1 MGSIFTGEA
10 SLKKIQELEGRI
22 EGFVSSKDILEDGK
36 IKQSLIPGSTDE
48 VHEFDTFADFPA
60 IADAKKDVIYIDLS
74 TNYQYRFSGSQ
85 YINISSSIIHD
96 EAEGDVTTY
105 SSKKIN
111 ELIRNKTEIDD
122 TSNST
127 VKTLSSAKIK
137 ENYQTKIITDVG
149 GFFTDKTVEGA
160 LQQIGNTLNGLE
172 NLLREI

>member
-10 SLKKIQELEGRI
+10 SLKKIEEI
-22 EGFVSSKDILEDGK
+22 EARMKNFVSTDAILENGK

-74 TNYQYRFSGSQ
+74 TNYQYRFSGTQ
-85 YINISSSIIHD
+85 YINISTSIIHD

-111 ELIRNKTEIDD
+111 ELIRDKTEIDD
-122 TSNST
+122 SSNST
-127 VKTLSSAKIK
+127 TKTLSSAKIK
-137 ENYQTKIITDVG
+137 ENYQTK
-149 GFFTDKTVEGA
+149 
-160 LQQIGNTLNGLE
+160 
-172 NLLREI
+172 LLKN

>member
-10 SLKKIQELEGRI
+10 SLKKIQELEGKI
-22 EGFVSSKDILEDGK
+22 AGFISANDILENGK

-48 VHEFDTFADFPA
+48 VHEFATFADFPSVEE
-60 IADAKKDVIYIDLS
+60 AKKDVIYIDLS
-74 TNYQYRFSGSQ
+74 TNYQYRFSGTQ
-85 YINISSSIIHD
+85 YINISSSVIHD

-127 VKTLSSAKIK
+127 TKTLSSAKIK
-137 ENYQTKIITDVG
+137 ADYQTKTLADVG
-149 GFFTDKTVEGA
+149 GFFTNKTVEGA
-160 LQQIGNTLNGLE
+160 LQEIGSALNGVE
-172 NLLREI
+172 DLLSEI

>member
-10 SLKKIQELEGRI
+10 SLKKIQELEGKI
-22 EGFVSSKDILEDGK
+22 AGFISANDILENGK

-48 VHEFDTFADFPA
+48 VHEFATFADFPA

-111 ELIRNKTEIDD
+111 ELIRDKTEIDD

-127 VKTLSSAKIK
+127 TKTLSSAKIK
-137 ENYQTKIITDVG
+137 ADYQTKTLADVG
-149 GFFTDKTVEGA
+149 GFFTNKTVEGA
-160 LQQIGNTLNGLE
+160 LQEIGIALNGVE
-172 NLLREI
+172 DLLSEI

>member
-10 SLKKIQELEGRI
+10 SLKKIQELEGKI
-22 EGFVSSKDILEDGK
+22 AGFISANDILEGGK

-74 TNYQYRFSGSQ
+74 TNYQYRFSGTQ
-85 YINISSSIIHD
+85 YINISSSVIHD

-111 ELIRNKTEIDD
+111 KLIRDKTEIDD

-127 VKTLSSAKIK
+127 TKTLSSAKIK
-137 ENYQTKIITDVG
+137 ENYQTKIIADVG

-160 LQQIGNTLNGLE
+160 LQQIGSTLNGLE
-172 NLLREI
+172 DLLGEI

>member
-10 SLKKIQELEGRI
+10 SLKKIQELEAKMEKMI
-22 EGFVSSKDILEDGK
+22 SADVIMENGK

-48 VHEFDTFADFPA
+48 VHEFATFADFPSVEE
-60 IADAKKDVIYIDLS
+60 AKKDVIYIDLS

-127 VKTLSSAKIK
+127 TKTLSSAKIK
-137 ENYQTKIITDVG
+137 ADYQTKTIADAN
-149 GFFTDKTVEGA
+149 GFFTTKTVEGA
-160 LQQIGNTLNGLE
+160 LQQIGSTLNGVE
-172 NLLREI
+172 DLLGEI